1 MPLNSASL
9 SVAWTGPFGDSTHL
23 YRPAPDEVLQQKY
36 PFVLPPLGYETKA
49 LAPALD
55 AATVQAHH
63 QTVHGGH
70 VQSLNTAL
78 AAFPALHEYSL
89 GQLLMGLR
97 RWPEPARAPIRAHGG
112 AHANHALYWK
122 LLAPGA
128 ATATAPDGRFGNMIA
143 RDFETVDACK
153 AALREAALGVE
164 GNGWAWLVKTATN
177 RLAVRALFN
186 DDSPL
191 LDGEL
196 PVLGIDVWE
205 HAYRR
210 LYQEQRARYVDAVL
224 ARINWDVVG
233 AQVE

>member
-1 MPLNSASL
+1 MSLLSAGRT
-9 SVAWTGPFGDSTHL
+9 ATWNGPFDDGTHL
-23 YRPAPDEVLQQKY
+23 YRPAPDVVLQQKY
-36 PFVLPPLGYETKA
+36 PFVLPPLGYDTKS
-49 LAPALD
+49 LMPALD
-55 AATVQAHH
+55 AASVQAHH
-63 QTVHGGH
+63 QGVHGGH
-70 VQSLNTAL
+70 VQALNTAM
-78 AAFPALHEYSL
+78 AAYSALHEYSL

-97 RWPEPARAPIRAHGG
+97 RWPEPARAPIREHGS

-128 ATATAPDGRFGNMIA
+128 DTAAAPNGRLGNMIT
-143 RDFETVDACK
+143 RDFETVEACK
-153 AALREAALGVE
+153 AALREAALGHE
-164 GNGWAWLVKTATN
+164 GDGWVWLVKTATN
-177 RLAVRALFN
+177 RLMVRSLRN

-210 LYQEQRARYVDAVL
+210 MYQTQRAAYVDAVL

>member
-1 MPLNSASL
+1 MPSISASL
-9 SVAWTGPFGDSTHL
+9 SVSRTGPFGDGTHL
-23 YRPAPDEVLQQKY
+23 YRPAPDVVLQQKY
-36 PFVLPPLGYETKA
+36 PFVLPPLGYDTKA

-63 QTVHGGH
+63 LTVHGGH

-78 AAFPALHEYSL
+78 ATFPALHEYSL

-97 RWPEPARAPIRAHGG
+97 RWPEAARSPIRAHGS

-128 ATATAPDGRFGNMIA
+128 ITAALPDGRFGNMIV
-143 RDFETVDACK
+143 RDFESVDACK
-153 AALREAALGVE
+153 AALRDAALSIE

-177 RLAVRALFN
+177 RLAVRTLAN

-210 LYQEQRARYVDAVL
+210 LYQNQRARYVDAVL

>member
-1 MPLNSASL
+1 MPLL
-9 SVAWTGPFGDSTHL
+9 SSTPSTFRTGPFGDGTHL
-23 YRPAPDEVLQQKY
+23 YRPAPDVVLQQKY
-36 PFVLPPLGYETKA
+36 PFVLPPLGYETNA
-49 LAPALD
+49 LMPALN
-55 AATVQAHH
+55 AATVEAHH
-63 QTVHGGH
+63 RSVHASH
-70 VQSLNTAL
+70 VQALNTAL
-78 AAFPALHEYSL
+78 TAHPTLHEYSL

-97 RWPEPARAPIRAHGG
+97 RWPEAARAPIREHGS

-122 LLAPGA
+122 VLAPGA
-128 ATATAPDGRFGNMIA
+128 ATATAPNGRLGSMIT

-153 AALREAALGVE
+153 AALREAALGIE

-177 RLAVRALFN
+177 RLAVRTLPN

-196 PVLGIDVWE
+196 PVLGVDVWE

-210 LYQEQRARYVDAVL
+210 MYQTQRAAYVDAVL